1 MKDAPPVQGPI
12 LQQILDHLSTVVML
26 LDGDLRLHY
35 INTAGE
41 VLFAASAR
49 HLLGQP
55 AAALINCEGG
65 RVRANLGHALE
76 TGQPFTEREIQL
88 ALPDGREITVDC
100 TVLPLRTPD
109 GDGGRLLVEVRQV
122 DRQLRIS
129 REEQLILQQ
138 QASRDVVRRLAH
150 EIKNPLGGLRGAAQ
164 LLQAELPGQELREYT
179 QVIIEEADRLQA
191 LVNRMLG
198 PNKLPA
204 YRSINIHQILER
216 VRQLVAAESGP
227 GVALVRDYDPSI
239 PEITAD
245 ADQLIQALL
254 NIARN
259 AARAIAGAGTITLRT
274 RVKRQFTIGS
284 IRHRLVAQIQ
294 VIDDGPGI
302 ASELIEKI
310 FYPMVSG
317 TEDGMGLGLSIA
329 QSLISQHGGLV
340 ECWSKPG
347 ETVFTVL
354 LPVERQ
360 NDSTQ

>member
-1 MKDAPPVQGPI
+1 
-12 LQQILDHLSTVVML
+12 
-26 LDGDLRLHY
+26 
-35 INTAGE
+35 
-41 VLFAASAR
+41 
-49 HLLGQP
+49 
-55 AAALINCEGG
+55 
-65 RVRANLGHALE
+65 
-76 TGQPFTEREIQL
+76 
-88 ALPDGREITVDC
+88 
-100 TVLPLRTPD
+100 
-109 GDGGRLLVEVRQV
+109 
-122 DRQLRIS
+122 
-129 REEQLILQQ
+129 
-138 QASRDVVRRLAH
+138 
-150 EIKNPLGGLRGAAQ
+150 
-164 LLQAELPGQELREYT
+164 
-179 QVIIEEADRLQA
+179 
-191 LVNRMLG
+191 
-198 PNKLPA
+198 
-204 YRSINIHQILER
+204 
-216 VRQLVAAESGP
+216 
-227 GVALVRDYDPSI
+227 VRDYDPSI

-302 ASELIEKI
+302 APELIEKI

-340 ECWSKPG
+340 ECRSKPG

-360 NDSTQ
+360 NESTQ